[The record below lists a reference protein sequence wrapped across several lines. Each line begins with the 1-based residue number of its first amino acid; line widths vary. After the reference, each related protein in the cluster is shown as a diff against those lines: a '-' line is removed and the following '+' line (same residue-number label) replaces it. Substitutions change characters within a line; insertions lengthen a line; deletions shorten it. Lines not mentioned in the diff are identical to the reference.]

1 MSMHPADERT
11 DPPVTIDVIQKVK
24 PGCEAEFE
32 QVLTDLIEA
41 AKAFEGHLGANIF
54 RPSDRASPEYRIV
67 FKFNHLS
74 NLRQWEES
82 AMRRKLLERAKRLT
96 VGDSKWHTLT
106 GLETWFT
113 LSTQQAI
120 VPPPRYKMLI
130 VTCLAAFPTINIIN
144 VLLQPLKL
152 LPPLL
157 RTLIA
162 TIILLALMTYVI
174 MPRMTKLFAG
184 WLYPKPTN
192 IDRNQIAEVED

>member
-1 MSMHPADERT
+1 MPMYPADPSA

-24 PGCEAEFE
+24 PGCEIEFE
-32 QVLTDLIEA
+32 QVLAELTEA
-41 AKAFEGHLGANIF
+41 AEAFEGHLGANVF
-54 RPSDRASPEYRIV
+54 RPSDRANLEYRIV

-82 AMRRKLLERAKRLT
+82 AIRRKLLEQVKQLT
-96 VGDSKWHTLT
+96 VGDSKWQTLT

-113 LSTQQAI
+113 LATQQPI

-130 VTCLAAFPTINIIN
+130 VTCLVAFPTLN
-144 VLLQPLKL
+144 VVNFLLQPLQP
-152 LPPLL
+152 LPLLL

-162 TIILLALMTYVI
+162 TVVLLTLMTYVI

-184 WLYPKPTN
+184 WLYPQTKKSELG
-192 IDRNQIAEVED
+192 DRNG